1 MHLQAVV
8 LTSLS
13 CPFPGLCFEQF
24 KWGQEN
30 GNLVIGQVENLHSI
44 NVTRITAFLGYQ
56 PCPFPTVVTQ
66 VQFAHPAG
74 FCFPDKSTEGLMTD
88 QDTLVAVTLCC
99 PLSCQL
105 ETGLLGM
112 GLMADKS

>member
-1 MHLQAVV
+1 MHLQAIV

-13 CPFPGLCFEQF
+13 CPFPGLRFEQF